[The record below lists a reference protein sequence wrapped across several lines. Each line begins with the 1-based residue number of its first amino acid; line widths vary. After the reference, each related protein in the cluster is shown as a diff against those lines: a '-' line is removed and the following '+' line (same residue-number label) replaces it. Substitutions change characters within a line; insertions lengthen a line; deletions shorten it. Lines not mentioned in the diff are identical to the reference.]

1 MKLSKA
7 MGDAINEQIN
17 KELYSSYLYLAM
29 SAFVE
34 TLNFRGA
41 AQWLRAQSA
50 EEYMHAMK
58 FYDFVIN
65 SGAQAHLKAIAAP
78 PVKFKSLVGVFEE
91 VLEHEQMVSASIEKL
106 YETSMKERCF
116 SAQPM
121 LQWFINE
128 QIEEEQT
135 ARGILA
141 KVNMLKNDPASLL
154 ALDAELGQRVAA
166 AAPGTASAPAGE

>member
-7 MGDAINEQIN
+7 MTDAINSQIN

-34 TLNFRGA
+34 TINFRGA

-58 FYDFVIN
+58 FHDFVIS
-65 SGAQAHLKAIAAP
+65 SGAVVQLAAIDAP
-78 PVKFKSLVGVFEE
+78 PVKFKNLIGVFEE
-91 VLEHEQMVSASIEKL
+91 VLDHEKMVSASIEKL

-135 ARGILA
+135 ARDILA
-141 KVNMLKNDPASLL
+141 KLQMLKDSPSDLL

-166 AAPGTASAPAGE
+166 AAPGTAPAPAK

>member
-7 MGDAINEQIN
+7 MTDGINSQIN

-34 TLNFRGA
+34 TLNFRGS

-58 FYDFVIN
+58 FYDFIIS
-65 SGAQAHLKAIAAP
+65 SGAVAQLQAIDAP
-78 PVKFKSLVGVFEE
+78 PVNFGTLVHVFEE
-91 VLEHEQMVSASIEKL
+91 VLAHEKMVSASIEEL
-106 YETSMKERCF
+106 FEISVKERCF
-116 SAQPM
+116 SVRSM
-121 LQWFINE
+121 LQWFISE

-135 ARGILA
+135 ARDILA
-141 KVNMLKNDPASLL
+141 KVNMLKDSPADLLSL
-154 ALDAELGQRVAA
+154 DTELGQRIIA
-166 AAPGTASAPAGE
+166 AAPGTASASA